1 MGKGKRRESLLSFP
15 FPSLPARFLF
25 LSPQP
30 PYDTKRP
37 LWRRETRYRKFRIR
51 EMKKDKY
58 AKQHAKNQVCAIF
71 RMQDTRKNVL
81 PKFIKLCV
89 KTPCWCPFEELKYG
103 GRKPTETSVFQFL
116 YKSENLSFEELIKEK
131 VKIQKRKFRIREMK
145 EDKYAQRLAKN
156 QVCAIFHM
164 RDTQICKASYED
176 VMKHLCS
183 SFFYKSENS
192 PLEELIKEKAIFIL
206 KQTEC
211 LKYQKQWVTFF
222 TYMRA
227 FPATTTSG
235 KSLENSTVLYRKT
248 KNPFEMKISRNRDV
262 VVR

>member
-1 MGKGKRRESLLSFP
+1 MGKGKRRESLLSFS
-15 FPSLPARFLF
+15 FPSLSARFLF

-37 LWRRETRYRKFRIR
+37 LWRRETRYGKFRIR
-51 EMKKDKY
+51 EMKKDKC
-58 AKQHAKNQVCAIF
+58 AKQLAKNQVCAIF

-81 PKFIKLCV
+81 PKFIKLCM

-164 RDTQICKASYED
+164 QDTQTCKASYED

-183 SFFYKSENS
+183 SFFTKARIHRLRNS
-192 PLEELIKEKAIFIL
+192 
-206 KQTEC
+206 
-211 LKYQKQWVTFF
+211 
-222 TYMRA
+222 
-227 FPATTTSG
+227 
-235 KSLENSTVLYRKT
+235 
-248 KNPFEMKISRNRDV
+248 
-262 VVR
+262 